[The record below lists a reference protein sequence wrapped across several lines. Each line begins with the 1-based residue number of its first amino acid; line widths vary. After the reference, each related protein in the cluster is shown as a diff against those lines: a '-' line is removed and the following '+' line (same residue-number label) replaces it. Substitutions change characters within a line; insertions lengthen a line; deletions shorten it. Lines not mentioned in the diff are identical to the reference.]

1 MRDTTSIP
9 DGSCR
14 LNYKNLSKK
23 EDFKKDVYSSWN
35 YETSTKTQN
44 SIFFIICPLM
54 CVEQVRPKK
63 ERKNTRPHE
72 KKFRGKCYLF
82 KSKNTKNKENLHF
95 VVYLVLYLD
104 SLHQKVLGYQ
114 I

>member
-23 EDFKKDVYSSWN
+23 EDFKKDIYSSWN

-63 ERKNTRPHE
+63 KEKTPGHMKKNSEANVIFLSLKAQKT
-72 KKFRGKCYLF
+72 KK
-82 KSKNTKNKENLHF
+82 
-95 VVYLVLYLD
+95 
-104 SLHQKVLGYQ
+104 